1 MRTIEWLL
9 AGGLVAGAGWVLFEA
24 GHAALRAAAGL

>member
-9 AGGLVAGAGWVLFEA
+9 AGVLVAGAGWVLLEA
-24 GHAALRAAAGL
+24 GHAALVSKLAG